1 MGPAHCR
8 HFSIRD
14 RSESMNCRCGYD
26 LQDGWIVCPVCGRK
40 TSKSKKKRGNGSGTI
55 TKLPNGKYKLQ
66 VTVGYRLDPEGKQHR
81 MTRTKTFTRRSDAIA
96 GVEELKKAPER
107 SKPVTFRDL
116 YDAMMEKHRAGKDTL
131 NCYRAAFKYLNG
143 IADTPISEIDVDDLQ
158 ECIDEC
164 PHGKRTRENMRA
176 VVGLT
181 YKYGIPRNVIPNN
194 LNLGPFLK
202 VDGDEAAHRESFS
215 EAQVEKIKK
224 ACGVVPQAEIV
235 LIMIY
240 LGFRPS
246 EFLQIRTENMD
257 LDNKYV
263 IGGAK
268 TEAGKQRIV
277 TISPTI
283 FHLCE
288 EIMPKEGYFI
298 GGEEKP
304 VRLQY
309 FTEEWFYPILDDIGI
324 QNPVVEISGG
334 KKRRKY
340 TPHSCRHTFATLMK
354 RVEGNSKDKLE
365 LIGHTSEEMLR
376 YYQDVDLT
384 DLKKITDAI

>member
-1 MGPAHCR
+1 
-8 HFSIRD
+8 
-14 RSESMNCRCGYD
+14 MNNCKCGYE

-40 TSKSKKKRGNGSGTI
+40 TSKPRKKRGNGQGTI
-55 TKLPNGKYKLQ
+55 TKMPNGKYKLQ
-66 VTVGYRLDPEGKQHR
+66 VTAGYRLDEEGKLHR
-81 MTRTKTFTRRSDAIA
+81 ITRTRNYDKRSDALV
-96 GVEELKKAPER
+96 GVKELKEAPE
-107 SKPVTFRDL
+107 KKKAVTFREL
-116 YDAMMEKHRAGKDTL
+116 YEAMIEKHRAGKSTID
-131 NCYRAAFKYLNG
+131 CYRAAFKYLCM
-143 IADTPISEIDVDDLQ
+143 IADMPISEIDVDDLQ

-164 PHGKRTRENMRA
+164 PHGKRTKENMRA
-176 VVGLT
+176 VIGLT

-202 VDGDEAAHRESFS
+202 VDGDAAAHRESFT
-215 EAQVEKIKK
+215 ETQMEQIKK
-224 ACGVVPQAEIV
+224 ACGVVPQAEVI
-235 LIMIY
+235 LIMCY

-246 EFLQIRTENMD
+246 EFLNIRVEDVD

-268 TEAGKQRIV
+268 TEAGKQRTV

-283 FHLCE
+283 LPLCE

-304 VRLQY
+304 LRLQY

-324 QNPVVEISGG
+324 DNPIVEISGG

-340 TPHSCRHTFATLMK
+340 TPHSCRHTFATMMK
-354 RVEGNSKDKLE
+354 RITGNSKDKLE
-365 LIGHTSEEMLR
+365 LIGHTSDEMLR
-376 YYQDVDLT
+376 YYQDVAIE
-384 DLKKITDAI
+384 DLKKITDAMT